1 VTTVQRVVAVGERDR
16 VAGFALAGAEV
27 VVAEDPPSVRAAVAA
42 LDDDVAVVLL
52 TLRAATAL
60 GGVGHAPAVG
70 DIAPG
75 RPLPVVMPG

>member
-1 VTTVQRVVAVGERDR
+1 
-16 VAGFALAGAEV
+16 
-27 VVAEDPPSVRAAVAA
+27 
-42 LDDDVAVVLL
+42 VLL